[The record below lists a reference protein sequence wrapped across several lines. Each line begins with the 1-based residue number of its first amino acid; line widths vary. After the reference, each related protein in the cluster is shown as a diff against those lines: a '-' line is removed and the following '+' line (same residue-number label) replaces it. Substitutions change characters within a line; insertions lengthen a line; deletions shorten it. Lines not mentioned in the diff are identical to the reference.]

1 MATTMPR
8 RRQLNAVERRLE
20 GFAQSKPGSWF
31 YVNVAM
37 RIDRVL
43 LPLSGGRLS
52 ISVGQRVGMLE
63 TVGAKSGEVRRTPLL
78 YLRDGD
84 HVVLIASMG
93 GAPRHPAW
101 LHNLRANPRVSFL
114 GPGGVSG
121 DYVAR
126 EASGDERGRLWDE
139 AVDYYSGYDTY
150 RVRAG
155 ERQIPIVVLERVQ
168 AEANDGT
175 EGGDRPA

>member
-1 MATTMPR
+1 MATASPR
-8 RRQLNAVERRLE
+8 RRQLNAIERRLE

-43 LPLSGGRLS
+43 LPLSGGRVS
-52 ISVGQRVGMLE
+52 ISVGQQVGLLE
-63 TVGAKSGEVRRTPLL
+63 TIGVKSHQVRRTPLL
-78 YLRDGD
+78 FIRDGD

-101 LHNLRANPRVSFL
+101 LHNLRANPQVRFL
-114 GPGGVSG
+114 GPGGISG

-126 EASGDERGRLWDE
+126 EAHGDERGRLWAE

-155 ERQIPIVVLERVQ
+155 DREIPIVVLERV
-168 AEANDGT
+168 
-175 EGGDRPA
+175 